1 MNALLWRKY
10 MNANNQLPA
19 VGTTVYAIAKN
30 NSTFKLEVVDASAG
44 IGTFISEYIRLL
56 ITFADTL
63 AAWKLTTTST

>member
-30 NSTFKLEVVDASAG
+30 NSTFKL
-44 IGTFISEYIRLL
+44 
-56 ITFADTL
+56 
-63 AAWKLTTTST
+63 